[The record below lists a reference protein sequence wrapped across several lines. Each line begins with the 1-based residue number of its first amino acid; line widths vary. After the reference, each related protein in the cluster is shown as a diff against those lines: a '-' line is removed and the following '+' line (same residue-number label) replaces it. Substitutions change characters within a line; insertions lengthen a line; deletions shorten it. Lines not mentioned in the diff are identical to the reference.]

1 MARTYS
7 SVEFLKPFVHPH
19 LDSEP
24 LADERHLVGAVLGRQ
39 ELLPLPLLR
48 LVLSSEVDVLVG
60 RGRGVAAAAV
70 AGAVAQPAV
79 TVT

>member
-1 MARTYS
+1 MPQQYALDKEPTH
-7 SVEFLKPFVHPH
+7 LKTKWRLVP
-19 LDSEP
+19 
-24 LADERHLVGAVLGRQ
+24 DERHLVGAVLGRQ
-39 ELLPLPLLR
+39 ELLPLPLLG

>member
-1 MARTYS
+1 MPATYS

-19 LDSEP
+19 LNAES

-48 LVLSSEVDVLVG
+48 LVLAAEVDVLVG
-60 RGRGVAAAAV
+60 CGGGVAAAAV
-70 AGAVAQPAV
+70 PGTVAQPAV

>member
-1 MARTYS
+1 M
-7 SVEFLKPFVHPH
+7 
-19 LDSEP
+19 
-24 LADERHLVGAVLGRQ
+24 GAVLGRQ

-60 RGRGVAAAAV
+60 RGRGVAAATV